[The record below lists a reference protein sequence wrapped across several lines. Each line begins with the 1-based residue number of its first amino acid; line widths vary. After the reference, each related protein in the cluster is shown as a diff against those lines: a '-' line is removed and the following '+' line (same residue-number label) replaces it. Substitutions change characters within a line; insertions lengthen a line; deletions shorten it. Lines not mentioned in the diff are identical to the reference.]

1 MIAPVW
7 GSAGLA
13 RSGDRKIFYWLPC
26 SSRSRFHILVATRI
40 SSLVLHIAPASWSPR
55 LTAQLYDV
63 RRDQQLAGRAGQ
75 PDGSPFLL
83 FELGCEIV
91 AFATHNSQI
100 FVLLPSCLVRAVSLV
115 VRTVPYEVAFVIAD
129 SSNISVRHMAHIH

>member
-1 MIAPVW
+1 MGQVTAFDRVGW
-7 GSAGLA
+7 R
-13 RSGDRKIFYWLPC
+13 RSGFEPAQRREPGIVYAGRVL
-26 SSRSRFHILVATRI
+26 SERAS
-40 SSLVLHIAPASWSPR
+40 SSLALRIASASWSPR

-91 AFATHNSQI
+91 PFATHNSQI
-100 FVLLPSCLVRAVSLV
+100 FILLPSCLVRAVL
-115 VRTVPYEVAFVIAD
+115 P
-129 SSNISVRHMAHIH
+129 